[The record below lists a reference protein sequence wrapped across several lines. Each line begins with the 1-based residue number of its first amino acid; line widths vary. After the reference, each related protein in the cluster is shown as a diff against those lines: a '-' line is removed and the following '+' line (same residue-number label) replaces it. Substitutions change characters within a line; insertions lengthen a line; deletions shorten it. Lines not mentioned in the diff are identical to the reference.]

1 MSILCDFFAPSARR
15 ALAIATIAVGASI
28 AWQSSALAF
37 VGERVVSP
45 GGIEAWL
52 VESPDIPVI
61 SVDFSFAGGS
71 ALDPEG
77 KEGVA
82 DFVSVMLDEGAA
94 DLDSQAFQAALN
106 TNSISMGF
114 GVGREHFSGW
124 LYALSEDRDLAF
136 SLLAKAL
143 QAPRFDPDPMER
155 MRAVLTVQLQ
165 DSLKDPGSMA
175 SRAWWAA
182 AFPDH
187 PYGRPVGGTLETVA
201 GITPDDLHA
210 FVDSRFARDNL
221 VIGVVGD
228 ITAEELGPLLDS
240 TFGALP
246 EQASPWELPDV
257 EMAGRGEVLLVEV
270 DLPQTIFL
278 FGQPGPLSGSDE
290 YHAVNVVNRVLGG
303 SGFSARLYREIREE
317 RGLTYGV
324 STWLYGLDHAGLI
337 MGSTSTVNNRAG
349 ETLEVLLAEWNLMA
363 ASGPHSDEVEE
374 AKLYINGSYPL
385 RYDNTSSIASALRVY
400 QELDL
405 PTDYYDVRHELVNA
419 VTPDIAVQT
428 AQDWYDADDL
438 LVVVV
443 GSPEG
448 ITPTQ
453 TASSEMKAM
462 LGIPQTGEVSAD

>member
-1 MSILCDFFAPSARR
+1 MSILPDFAVLVRSA
-15 ALAIATIAVGASI
+15 AAVGAV
-28 AWQSSALAF
+28 AVGLGLAPLSSAHAF

-61 SVDFSFAGGS
+61 SMDFSFAGGT

-94 DLDSQAFQAALN
+94 DMDSQAFQAAL
-106 TNSISMGF
+106 TSNSISIGF
-114 GVGREHFSGW
+114 GAGREHFSGS
-124 LYALSEDRDLAF
+124 LYALSEDRELAF

-143 QAPRFDPDPMER
+143 QAPRFDPEPLER
-155 MRAVLTVQLQ
+155 MRAVLQVQLQ
-165 DSLKDPGSMA
+165 DSLKDPGSLA

-187 PYGRPVGGTLETVA
+187 PYGRPPSGTLETLPT
-201 GITPDDLHA
+201 ITADDLHS

-221 VIGVVGD
+221 IIGVVGD
-228 ITAEELGPLLDS
+228 ITAAELGPLLDS
-240 TFGALP
+240 TFGGLP
-246 EQASPWELPDV
+246 EHATPWELPDV

-278 FGQPGPLSGSDE
+278 FGQPGPLSRSDD
-290 YHAVNVVNRVLGG
+290 YHPVNVVNRVLGG
-303 SGFSARLYREIREE
+303 GGFSSRLYHEIREL

-324 STWLYGLDHAGLI
+324 STWMYGLDHAGLI
-337 MGSTSTVNNRAG
+337 MGSTSTVNDRAG
-349 ETLEVLLAEWNLMA
+349 ETLEILLAEWARMA
-363 ASGPHSDEVEE
+363 AEGPDPDEVEE
-374 AKLYINGSYPL
+374 SKLYINGSYPL
-385 RYDNTSSIASALRVY
+385 NYDNTSSIASALRAY
-400 QELDL
+400 QELEL
-405 PTDYYDVRHELVNA
+405 PADYYHVRHERVNA
-419 VTPDIAVQT
+419 VTPQIAVET
-428 AQDWYDADDL
+428 AQQWFDVEDL

-443 GSPEG
+443 GSPVG

-453 TASSEMKAM
+453 VASDEMKAM
-462 LGIPQTGEVSAD
+462 IGVPADDDAPAQ